1 MFRNVWTYEQVQ
13 MICNNDRCGIE
24 QNRHSLPVRTRPPV
38 TILGGRMA
46 FGYREER
53 ALWLMW
59 AIILFLIICFGF
71 MLYDFARLI
80 ISLFF
85 IGLF

>member
-1 MFRNVWTYEQVQ
+1 
-13 MICNNDRCGIE
+13 
-24 QNRHSLPVRTRPPV
+24 
-38 TILGGRMA
+38 MA